1 MTINI
6 KKAQGELSLSS
17 VGGSLQNS
25 EDRVKQM
32 LRDAIIAEYDAIN
45 KYEIMANLTENEE
58 LKKIF
63 LDIAQEEK
71 VHVGELESLLRTLDI
86 EQTPSVIE
94 GFKEVEKKSEESI

>member
-45 KYEIMANLTENEE
+45 KYEIMANLTENEGI
-58 LKKIF
+58 KKIL